1 MSYKPFDAEALIDTT
16 GPLVRLTIAPEY
28 RNGVKQNLKTAAKM
42 AALIEQVE
50 LPDGTEPAPV
60 YRP

>member
-16 GPLVRLTIAPEY
+16 APLVRLTIAPEY

>member
-16 GPLVRLTIAPEY
+16 APLVRLPIAPEY

-50 LPDGTEPAPV
+50 LPDHTEPAPV